1 MRAKMGAHPAT
12 PAIVRG
18 AFITLEGGEGSG
30 KSTQSRLLC
39 SALAE
44 RGVAV
49 VQTRE
54 PGGSPEAEAIRTL
67 LVEGATDR
75 WDPMSEALL
84 LFAARRDHLRRTIEP
99 ALAAGSWVVC
109 DRFGDSTVAYQGYAH
124 GLGPETVAA
133 LGEIAIGR
141 VRPDLTFIL
150 DLPVDIGLAR
160 AKTREAGRE
169 DRFERMGHSFHER
182 LRDGF
187 REIARQE
194 PERCKVIDATRSIEA
209 IHAAIVGAVEARW
222 PRMASA

>member
-1 MRAKMGAHPAT
+1 MVAQ
-12 PAIVRG
+12 PAIAVARG

-39 SALAE
+39 SALAA

-84 LFAARRDHLRRTIEP
+84 LFAARRDHLRRTIAP
-99 ALAAGSWVVC
+99 ALDRGSWVVC

-124 GLGPETVAA
+124 GLGAETIAA
-133 LGEIAIGR
+133 LAEIAIGR
-141 VRPDLTFIL
+141 VKPDLTFIL
-150 DLPVDIGLAR
+150 DLPVDVGLAR
-160 AKTREAGRE
+160 AKRREAGRE
-169 DRFERMGHSFHER
+169 DRFERMGEAFHQR
-182 LRDGF
+182 LRQGF
-187 REIARQE
+187 REIAAQE
-194 PERCKVIDATRSIEA
+194 PERCKIVDATQSIDA
-209 IHAAIVGAVEARW
+209 IHAAILGEIAARW
-222 PRMASA
+222 PEAACA

>member
-1 MRAKMGAHPAT
+1 MGARPQPA
-12 PAIVRG
+12 AIARG

-30 KSTQSRLLC
+30 KSTQTRLLC

-44 RGVAV
+44 RGIAV

-84 LFAARRDHLRRTIEP
+84 LFAARREHLRRTIEP

-124 GLGPETVAA
+124 GLGAATIAA
-133 LGEIAIGR
+133 LADIAIGP
-141 VRPDLTFIL
+141 VRPDLTLIL
-150 DLPVDIGLAR
+150 DLPVEVGLAR

-169 DRFERMGHSFHER
+169 DRFERMGAAFHER
-182 LRDGF
+182 LRLGF
-187 REIARQE
+187 REIAGQN
-194 PERCKVIDATRSIEA
+194 PDRCRVIDATRSIPA
-209 IHAAIVGAVEARW
+209 IQAAILDAVVSRW
-222 PRMASA
+222 PALSRTASA

>member
-1 MRAKMGAHPAT
+1 MGARPQPT
-12 PAIVRG
+12 AIARG

-30 KSTQSRLLC
+30 KSTQTRLLC

-44 RGVAV
+44 RGIAV

-84 LFAARRDHLRRTIEP
+84 LFAARREHLRRTIEP

-124 GLGPETVAA
+124 GLGAATIAA
-133 LGEIAIGR
+133 LADIAIGP
-141 VRPDLTFIL
+141 VRPDLTLIL
-150 DLPVDIGLAR
+150 DLPVEVGLAR

-169 DRFERMGHSFHER
+169 DRFERMGAAFHER
-182 LRDGF
+182 LRLGF
-187 REIARQE
+187 RKIAGQN
-194 PERCKVIDATRSIEA
+194 PDRCRVIDATRSIPA
-209 IHAAIVGAVEARW
+209 IQAAILDAVVSRW
-222 PRMASA
+222 PALSRTASA

>member
-1 MRAKMGAHPAT
+1 MGARPQSAT
-12 PAIVRG
+12 IVRG

-30 KSTQSRLLC
+30 KSTQTRLLC

-44 RGVAV
+44 RGIAV

-84 LFAARRDHLRRTIEP
+84 LFAARREHLRRTIEP

-124 GLGPETVAA
+124 GLGAATIAA
-133 LGEIAIGR
+133 LGDIAIGP
-141 VRPDLTFIL
+141 VRPDLTLIL
-150 DLPVDIGLAR
+150 DLPVEVGLAR

-169 DRFERMGHSFHER
+169 DRFERMGAAFHER
-182 LRDGF
+182 LRLGF
-187 REIARQE
+187 REIAGQN
-194 PERCKVIDATRSIEA
+194 PDRCRVIDATRSIPA
-209 IHAAIVGAVEARW
+209 IQAAILDAVVSRW
-222 PRMASA
+222 PALSRTASA

>member
-1 MRAKMGAHPAT
+1 MRAKMGAQPAT
-12 PAIVRG
+12 SAGPRG

-39 SALAE
+39 AALAA

-49 VQTRE
+49 TQTRE
-54 PGGSPEAEAIRTL
+54 PGGSPEAEAIRAL

-84 LFAARRDHLRRTIEP
+84 LFAARREHLRRTIEP

-124 GLGPETVAA
+124 GLGANTIETLA
-133 LGEIAIGR
+133 EIAIGR
-141 VRPDLTFIL
+141 VKPDLTLIL
-150 DLPVDIGLAR
+150 DLPVEIGLDR
-160 AKTREAGRE
+160 AKAREPGRE
-169 DRFERMGHSFHER
+169 DRFERMGHAFHER
-182 LRDGF
+182 LRQGF

-194 PERCKVIDATRSIEA
+194 PERCTVIDATQTIDA
-209 IHAAIVGAVEARW
+209 IHAEIVAAVAARW
-222 PRMASA
+222 PRRA